1 MIKIT
6 IQLELTG
13 SYSIHAAKIR
23 RKKQKKKGKGSKKRK
38 RGRKKQLRR
47 NNKLINKEIGVT
59 KIDGLAGEALP
70 LLKTCGDE
78 ILSLKF
84 QRRKLALI
92 CKQLVLQN
100 S

>member
-1 MIKIT
+1 MIRIT
-6 IQLELTG
+6 IQLESTG
-13 SYSIHAAKIR
+13 SYSTHAAKIR